1 MLAPDSRSLLLDA
14 LRPPP
19 GTILSRALAMTF
31 TLDLESLLAAPMVF
45 AAHGARE
52 SSDPITLMESV
63 RRHADRIDVFAQAG
77 QVSVPSR
84 YSGLHAF
91 CRADGAFGRPAEAGS
106 PVPSEAVGV
115 AVRRRGDR

>member
-1 MLAPDSRSLLLDA
+1 MTAVPPSCRRWPMLAPDSRSLLLEA

-19 GTILSRALAMTF
+19 GARLSRALATTF
-31 TLDLESLLAAPMVF
+31 TLDLESLLAAPMAF

-77 QVSVPSR
+77 QVSVPSK

-91 CRADGAFGRPAEAGS
+91 VEPM
-106 PVPSEAVGV
+106 
-115 AVRRRGDR
+115 